1 MNLLQSLD
9 SSHVFICHEITFNE
23 CIGFLFA
30 APVNCVVTISEP
42 VEEGRSLIVG
52 YNLSE
57 FFYIDL
63 ADNIRFVL
71 LSIRSCKL
79 QLGSGTNQLILFLPQ
94 LSLQILPVV
103 AVLLVVV
110 LFVQDA
116 YKVGDGEPPF
126 LSFVIPYG
134 TDFSILVE
142 PYGDLF

>member
-42 VEEGRSLIVG
+42 VEEGRSLVVG

-57 FFYIDL
+57 FLYIDL
-63 ADNIRFVL
+63 ADDIRFVL

-94 LSLQILPVV
+94 FSLQILPVV
-103 AVLLVVV
+103 TV
-110 LFVQDA
+110 LFVVILLIDSPHNIQNR
-116 YKVGDGEPPF
+116 EPP
-126 LSFVIPYG
+126 LVVGFVPYG
-134 TDFSILVE
+134 TNLIYNIL
-142 PYGDLF
+142 P